1 MHSLQSN
8 IIKTKLASSSVSF
21 PLSNSLRQLDIKQ
34 NIKIIQLIF
43 VYKIVTM
50 RECKNSRAE
59 EHINVRAKYTAS
71 TSLLSSKAEPQGLSI
86 KRLVFTNQLQISKQ
100 KQTTIK

>member
-1 MHSLQSN
+1 
-8 IIKTKLASSSVSF
+8 
-21 PLSNSLRQLDIKQ
+21 
-34 NIKIIQLIF
+34 
-43 VYKIVTM
+43 M
-50 RECKNSRAE
+50 RERKNLRAN

-71 TSLLSSKAEPQGLSI
+71 TSPLPSKAEPQGLSM

>member
-1 MHSLQSN
+1 
-8 IIKTKLASSSVSF
+8 
-21 PLSNSLRQLDIKQ
+21 
-34 NIKIIQLIF
+34 
-43 VYKIVTM
+43 M